1 MRLAGKVTV
10 ITGGAQG
17 IGEAIARRFVAEGA
31 VVFFT
36 DLKTAEGERLAA
48 ELNRGG
54 GRAHFLQHDVCREA
68 DWIRVLASVADAA
81 GRLDVLVSNA
91 GLNIR
96 EPIEQMSE
104 TSLDTMLAVNVKGP
118 FLGIKH
124 AIPLMRQGGGG
135 TILVTSSICGLV
147 GHRYTTEAYVVVKGA
162 LTLLAK
168 SIAVRFGKENIR
180 CNSVHPSTVETAQVR
195 ELLRDP
201 QRRAERLGEVPL
213 GRLASLDDVAN
224 AFVYL
229 ASDEAAFIN
238 GVAFPVD
245 GGLTARLTRVGAVT
259 ADAKRPRIHRAA
271 GLFPAS
277 GFEVGVPEAALLF
290 HQGGDVQM
298 IGAPLHALPAFS
310 RSSPLP

>member
-1 MRLAGKVTV
+1 MRLAGKVALV
-10 ITGGAQG
+10 TGGAQG
-17 IGEAIARRFVAEGA
+17 IGEAIVRRFAAEGST
-31 VVFFT
+31 VFLT
-36 DLKTAEGERLAA
+36 DLKAAEGEALAA
-48 ELNRGG
+48 ELAADG
-54 GRAHFLQHDVCREA
+54 GRARFLPHDVSREA
-68 DWIRVLASVADAA
+68 DWVRVLAEVAEAA

-104 TSLDTMLAVNVKGP
+104 ASLDTMLAVNVKGP

-124 AIPLMRQGGGG
+124 AIPLMRRGGGG

-147 GHRYTTEAYVVVKGA
+147 GHRYTTEAYVMVKGA

-168 SIAVRFGKENIR
+168 SIAIRFAGENIR
-180 CNSVHPSTVETAQVR
+180 CNSVHPSTVETALVR

-201 QRRAERLGEVPL
+201 QRRAERVGEVPL

-245 GGLTARLTRVGAVT
+245 GGLTAG
-259 ADAKRPRIHRAA
+259 
-271 GLFPAS
+271 
-277 GFEVGVPEAALLF
+277 
-290 HQGGDVQM
+290 
-298 IGAPLHALPAFS
+298 
-310 RSSPLP
+310 